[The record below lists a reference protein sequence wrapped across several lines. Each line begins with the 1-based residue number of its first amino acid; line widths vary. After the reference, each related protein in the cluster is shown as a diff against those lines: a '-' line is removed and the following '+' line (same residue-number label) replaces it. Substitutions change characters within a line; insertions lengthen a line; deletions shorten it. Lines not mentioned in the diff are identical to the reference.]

1 MSDAV
6 LVALITGVC
15 AVLSNLLI
23 TRSGR
28 IKDAVDRAERDK
40 EFKMRLESIEK
51 KVDEHN
57 GYAKRFEAIG
67 KDITEIR
74 TVLEFL
80 KNK

>member
-28 IKDAVDRAERDK
+28 IKDAVDRADRDK

-57 GYAKRFEAIG
+57 GYAKRFEEIG
-67 KDITEIR
+67 KTIAEIK
-74 TVLEFL
+74 TALEFI

>member
-23 TRSGR
+23 TKSTRV
-28 IKDAVDRAERDK
+28 KDAVERANCDK
-40 EFKMRLESIEK
+40 EIQMRLDSIEK

-67 KDITEIR
+67 NDITEIR
-74 TVLEFL
+74 TALEFI

>member
-23 TRSGR
+23 TKSNRV
-28 IKDAVDRAERDK
+28 KDAVERANRDK
-40 EFKMRLESIEK
+40 EIQMRLDSIDK

-67 KDITEIR
+67 NDITEIR
-74 TVLEFL
+74 TALEFI

>member
-23 TRSGR
+23 TKSNRV
-28 IKDAVDRAERDK
+28 KDAVERANRDK
-40 EFKMRLESIEK
+40 EIQMRLDSIEK

-57 GYAKRFEAIG
+57 GYAKKFEQIG

-74 TVLEFL
+74 TALEFI

>member
-28 IKDAVDRAERDK
+28 VKDAVERANRDK
-40 EFKMRLESIEK
+40 EIQMRLDSIDK
-51 KVDEHN
+51 KINEHN
-57 GYAKRFEAIG
+57 GYAKRFEDIG
-67 KDITEIR
+67 KDIAEIR
-74 TVLEFL
+74 TALEFI

>member
-28 IKDAVDRAERDK
+28 VKDAVNRANRDK
-40 EFKMRLESIEK
+40 EIQMRLDSIDK
-51 KVDEHN
+51 KINEHN
-57 GYAKRFEAIG
+57 GYAKRFEDIV
-67 KDITEIR
+67 KDVAEIR
-74 TVLEFL
+74 TALEFI

>member
-6 LVALITGVC
+6 IVAAITGVC

-23 TRSGR
+23 TKSNRV
-28 IKDAVDRAERDK
+28 KDAVDRAERDK
-40 EFKMRLESIEK
+40 EFKMRLDSIEK

-74 TVLEFL
+74 TALEFI

>member
-23 TRSGR
+23 TRNGR
-28 IKDAVDRAERDK
+28 VKDAVERANRDK
-40 EFKMRLESIEK
+40 EIQMRLDSIEK

-67 KDITEIR
+67 NDITEIR
-74 TVLEFL
+74 TALEFI

>member
-23 TRSGR
+23 TKSNRV
-28 IKDAVDRAERDK
+28 KDAVERANRDK
-40 EFKMRLESIEK
+40 EIQMRLDSIEK

-67 KDITEIR
+67 NDITEIR
-74 TVLEFL
+74 TVLEFI

>member
-28 IKDAVDRAERDK
+28 IKDAAERASRDK
-40 EFKMRLESIEK
+40 EISMRLDSIDK

-57 GYAKRFEAIG
+57 GYAKRFEDIG
-67 KDITEIR
+67 KDIAEIR
-74 TVLEFL
+74 TALDFI

>member
-28 IKDAVDRAERDK
+28 IKDAVDRADRDK

-57 GYAKRFEAIG
+57 GYAKRFEEIG
-67 KDITEIR
+67 KAIAEIK
-74 TVLEFL
+74 TALEFI

>member
-40 EFKMRLESIEK
+40 EFKMRLDSIEK

-57 GYAKRFEAIG
+57 GYASRFEKIG
-67 KDITEIR
+67 QDITEIR
-74 TVLEFL
+74 TALEFI
-80 KNK
+80 KGK

>member
-67 KDITEIR
+67 KDIAEIR
-74 TVLEFL
+74 TTLEFL
-80 KNK
+80 RGK

>member
-28 IKDAVDRAERDK
+28 VKDAVDRADRDK
-40 EFKMRLESIEK
+40 EFKMRLDSIEA
-51 KVDEHN
+51 KVSEHN
-57 GYAKRFEAIG
+57 GYAKRFESIG
-67 KDITEIR
+67 NDITQIR